1 MFLEEMEN
9 TDLEQNQNQEEQEE
23 QQPID
28 TVDNAD
34 SANQDGNGTDTT
46 VNPPANLEEWQ
57 KDGRYGKMWN
67 KPDDVYKSYTSLEK
81 NFNDINP
88 KYKNLLNILKENG
101 FKSETL
107 ADELK
112 KFADYRNPQSNINQL
127 VSFMEKWMTNDL
139 YSPRVIKFFNELEA
153 EELQRLYPNMSAE
166 QIAKQQAMDKE
177 LQQLKQEQ
185 AQRNE
190 EMAVKQI
197 ESEIAKG
204 VESCEQLAKEYGF
217 KLTDDVKNYLYDYCS
232 KNNIAPQHMEFAF
245 RKIYSKQLL
254 EARDKK
260 IITNYS
266 ARKQKIKDAQ
276 IVSGG
281 SSKVG
286 NFAPTGDAKSKL
298 KATFERILGKQ

>member
-1 MFLEEMEN
+1 M
-9 TDLEQNQNQEEQEE
+9 
-23 QQPID
+23 I
-28 TVDNAD
+28 
-34 SANQDGNGTDTT
+34 
-46 VNPPANLEEWQ
+46 NL
-57 KDGRYGKMWN
+57 
-67 KPDDVYKSYTSLEK
+67 
-81 NFNDINP
+81 
-88 KYKNLLNILKENG
+88 LKENG
-101 FKSETL
+101 FKPDSL

-112 KFADYRNPQSNINQL
+112 KFADYRNPDSKINQVYNY
-127 VSFMEKWMTNDL
+127 VSKYLENGL
-139 YSPRVIKFFNELEA
+139 YSDRIIQLFNQIEA

-166 QIAKQQAMDKE
+166 QIKKQQEMEAKLNQ
-177 LQQLKQEQ
+177 LQAEQ
-185 AQRNE
+185 QQRQE

-245 RKIYSKQLL
+245 RKLYGKQLL

-281 SSKVG
+281 GSKVG